1 MKASNYKTVRSKS
14 RKRSVDKVYTGK
26 GFYCDWVL
34 EKVIKSPSL
43 RNLRNRVVT
52 NDRYAH
58 ITPKFTQKIKE
69 LTGGN
74 QFL

>member
-1 MKASNYKTVRSKS
+1 L
-14 RKRSVDKVYTGK
+14 G
-26 GFYCDWVL
+26 L

-43 RNLRNRVVT
+43 RNIRNRVVT

-69 LTGGN
+69 LTGGKA
-74 QFL
+74 FLYFRGVIKVVKKII

>member
-1 MKASNYKTVRSKS
+1 MWL
-14 RKRSVDKVYTGK
+14 G
-26 GFYCDWVL
+26 L

-43 RNLRNRVVT
+43 RNIRNRVVT

-69 LTGGN
+69 LTGGKA
-74 QFL
+74 FLYFRGVIKVVKKIIWLMQIEGIFKLICV